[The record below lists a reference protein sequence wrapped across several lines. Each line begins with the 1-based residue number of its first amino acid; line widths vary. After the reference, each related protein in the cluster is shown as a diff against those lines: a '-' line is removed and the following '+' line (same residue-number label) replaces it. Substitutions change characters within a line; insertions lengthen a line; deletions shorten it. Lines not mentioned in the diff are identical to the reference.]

1 MSRRTAAT
9 VSVMA
14 RRALR
19 TACAPSVLIVAT
31 VLGPP
36 TVAAPMEVLRLRPGA
51 TLADGERDEIET
63 DRDTFTFAPTTAG
76 AGRTITEASYS
87 FIDNATGPE
96 AHSFPELLVRRGIGE
111 RFELRLGVNYEA
123 GGPGLA
129 SGTEVGGEDLVS
141 EQESRMLYGAK
152 VETTDQAGWIPM
164 SALVIQGF
172 TPLYGPTH
180 QSTVMVGEVW
190 AWRFA
195 NGWEWRSAVRYGT
208 GWAEEDFF
216 NQWAPS
222 TALKIPLSERWEVH
236 AEYFGIMSTGKEK
249 PLNVQYGSCGG
260 HVLVTKDLELGLRLG
275 WGLND
280 SSPNFFANTGFGYR
294 Y

>member
-1 MSRRTAAT
+1 MSSYRSSSTLVRFIVLSLTTAVPLT
-9 VSVMA
+9 VLLSKPLPAQMEVRQ
-14 RRALR
+14 RRA
-19 TACAPSVLIVAT
+19 
-31 VLGPP
+31 
-36 TVAAPMEVLRLRPGA
+36 
-51 TLADGERDEIET
+51 GEAWTDDEEEFET

-111 RFELRLGVNYEA
+111 RFELRVGINYEA

-129 SGTEVGGEDLVS
+129 SGNQVGGEDLIS
-141 EQESRMLYGAK
+141 EEESRMLYGAK
-152 VETTDQAGWIPM
+152 LETSDQAGWIPM
-164 SALVIQGF
+164 SALVVQGF
-172 TPLYGPTH
+172 TPLYGPTY
-180 QSTVMVGEVW
+180 QSTMMVGEAW

-195 NGWEWRSAVRYGT
+195 NGWEWRSGIRYGT

-222 TALKIPLSERWEVH
+222 TALKISLGERWEVH
-236 AEYFGIMSTGKEK
+236 AEYFGIMSDGKEK
-249 PLNVQYGSCGG
+249 AINVQYGSCGG
-260 HVLVTKDLELGLRLG
+260 HVLLTKDLELGLRFG

-280 SSPNFFANTGFGYR
+280 TSPNFFANTGIGYR

>member
-1 MSRRTAAT
+1 MTAAIRST
-9 VSVMA
+9 
-14 RRALR
+14 
-19 TACAPSVLIVAT
+19 
-31 VLGPP
+31 G
-36 TVAAPMEVLRLRPGA
+36 
-51 TLADGERDEIET
+51 
-63 DRDTFTFAPTTAG
+63 PTTAG
-76 AGRTITEASYS
+76 AARTITEASYS

-111 RFELRLGVNYEA
+111 RFELRVGINYEA

-129 SGTEVGGEDLVS
+129 SGTQVGGEDLVS
-141 EQESRMLYGAK
+141 EEESRMLYGAK

-164 SALVIQGF
+164 SALIVQGF

-180 QSTVMVGEVW
+180 QSTMMVGEAW

-195 NGWEWRSAVRYGT
+195 NGWEWRSGIRYGT

-222 TALKIPLSERWEVH
+222 TALKIPLNARWEVH
-236 AEYFGIMSTGKEK
+236 AEYFGIMTTGREK
-249 PLNVQYGSCGG
+249 AINVQYGSCGG
-260 HVLVTKDLELGLRLG
+260 HVLLTKDLELGLRLG
-275 WGLND
+275 WGLNET
-280 SSPNFFANTGFGYR
+280 SPNFFANTGFGYR